1 MRLPSLPNRIRHN
14 PVQTLAFL
22 GLNKTNNTRDGEFS
36 DTLGLSSA
44 EYPFI
49 RPITTRTQQT
59 ATSPTDIYIW
69 DGDIFVVD
77 GTSLKKN
84 GTSVATVTAGKKQMA
99 VINTKL
105 VVFPDKL
112 YIDLTNDQPTSL
124 ITSETYSSAV
134 VTNNSITATGIGN
147 TFHEGDTVD
156 LSGTGIT
163 GTRIVVQTGSTENEL
178 KFVDDAISG
187 TLSGSL
193 TVQTSVPDLD
203 YICSSNNRIWGVCN
217 ADNTVYASALGDPT
231 SFFDYTGESG
241 AYSVAIGSEGDFTGI
256 CDYGGAVCIWK
267 EYMLHKILGSYP
279 SEYYMID
286 VPVYGVQKGSERS
299 LVIINNILY
308 YKGVFGVYQ
317 YGGNRPV
324 SISQA
329 LGDAI
334 YTGAVAGTDGR
345 KYYICMALNGTYSLY
360 AYDLDHGLWMR
371 EEEVQLDAMANN
383 GSDVY
388 YLSDKVTTSGNTTT
402 HTRKIFLIGTTI
414 DSTQQWTCTFCL
426 FTEDIFNRK
435 GYLKLLLRLDMV
447 TGSELDI
454 YVKEDRRAFRQA
466 FHRDAT
472 SKCTLTVPIR
482 LGRCDRFEVKFTG
495 VGDVT
500 IRAAGREFVTGSEI
514 N

>member
-36 DTLGLSSA
+36 DTLGLSSS

-49 RPITTRTQQT
+49 RPITTRTQQEY
-59 ATSPTDIYIW
+59 TSPSDVYIW
-69 DGDIFVVD
+69 DDDIYVVD

-84 GTSVATVTAGKKQMA
+84 GTTIATVTAGKKQMA

-105 VVFPDKL
+105 VIYPDTI
-112 YIDLTNDQPTSL
+112 YIDLTDDSSHNL
-124 ITSETYSSAV
+124 VAHNENYSSAT
-134 VTNNSITATGIGN
+134 VTHNSVTATGIGSV
-147 TFHEGDTVD
+147 FAEGDTVD
-156 LSGTGIT
+156 LTGTGIT
-163 GTRIVVQTGSTENEL
+163 GKRIVVQEVEANKL
-178 KFVDDAISG
+178 IFVDNAISG

-193 TVQTSVPDLD
+193 TVTSSVPELD
-203 YICSSNNRIWGVCN
+203 FICSSNNRIWGVCN

-231 SFFDYTGESG
+231 DFFTYGGESG
-241 AYSVAIGSEGDFTGI
+241 PYSVAIGSEGDFTGI
-256 CDYGGAVCIWK
+256 CDYGGAVCVWK

-286 VPVYGVQKGSERS
+286 NPVYGVQKGSERS

-329 LGDAI
+329 LGDEI

-345 KYYICMALNGTYSLY
+345 KYYICMASGGDYSLY

-371 EEEVQLDAMANN
+371 EEDVQIEAMANAGTN
-383 GSDVY
+383 VY
-388 YLSDKVTTSGNTTT
+388 YLSDAVY
-402 HTRKIFLIGTTI
+402 LIGDTI
-414 DSTQQWTCTFCL
+414 DSDQEWTCTFCL
-426 FTEDIFNRK
+426 YTENMFNRK
-435 GYLKLLLRLDMV
+435 GYLKLLLRLDMM

-454 YVKEDRRAFRQA
+454 YVKEDRRDFHLA

-472 SKCTLTVPIR
+472 NKCTLTVPLR

-495 VGDVT
+495 VGDVM
-500 IRAAGREFVTGSEI
+500 IRAAGREFVTGSDI